1 MNVAIDQVRSM
12 FEELNRPSA
21 ARLKTA
27 LRARGLAYDPK
38 DVDTVVSRSTEKQQQ
53 APVYKYTGKITATAP
68 NSRWAIDTINLTSRP
83 SKSYRYIV
91 VAQDIFTRRLFAK
104 ASERVSPE
112 AVARIFEGFV
122 AEHGVPRELNSD
134 GGAEYT
140 SRAFTDV
147 LERLGIHHR
156 VKSPQD
162 KNAIA
167 TLDSAIGRYKR
178 ALLIG
183 PGDWSERVQ
192 QVANGMN
199 RAPHSHLMESAPNDV
214 DENDEL
220 VFELKKRAAEDMA
233 HNSAAISRRKA
244 ALNNTR
250 AFRTEVPQKGAFRRG
265 HHATFGGE
273 VHQVASVDGAAV
285 TDAQG
290 REFQTKFTRPVP
302 AGSATVQTAAAAGGG
317 SALVEDKQKRLL
329 RPFAERLSAR
339 IGRGRTVTL
348 TNASRYLGGL
358 AGFAAATREAN
369 LNQKHV
375 IARALRLFP
384 DLFVVRTTDKRRA
397 ATVRAVDGAPPVT
410 VGVSGQ
416 PLRRLRRITQP
427 VVIPPRGPIDAFV
440 F

>member
-1 MNVAIDQVRSM
+1 MHHVVVQRISPLNKMNDAIDQVRSL

-27 LRARGLAYDPK
+27 LRARGIAYDPK
-38 DVDTVVSRSTEKQQQ
+38 VVDTVVSRSTEKQQQ
-53 APVYKYTGKITATAP
+53 APAYRYTGKIVSTDVNA
-68 NSRWAIDTINLTSRP
+68 RWAMDTINLTSRP
-83 SKSYRYIV
+83 SKGYRYIV
-91 VAQDIFTRRLFAK
+91 VAQDIFTRGLFAK
-104 ASERVSPE
+104 ASESVSPE

-122 AEHGVPRELNSD
+122 AEHGVPKELNSD
-134 GGAEYT
+134 SGAEYT

-167 TLDSAIGRYKR
+167 TLDTAIGRLKK
-178 ALLIG
+178 AMLIG

-214 DENDEL
+214 EENDEL

-244 ALNNTR
+244 ALNKTG
-250 AFRTEVPQKGAFRRG
+250 AFRTEIPPKGAFRRG

-290 REFQTKFTRPVP
+290 REFATKFVRPVP
-302 AGSATVQTAAAAGGG
+302 AGSASVETAAAAGGG
-317 SALVEDKQKRLL
+317 SALVEGKQKRLL
-329 RPFAERLSAR
+329 RPFAERLSAH
-339 IGRGRTVTL
+339 IGRGRTMTL
-348 TNASRYLGGL
+348 TNASRYLGAL

-369 LNQKHV
+369 LKQKHV
-375 IARALRLFP
+375 IARTLRLFP
-384 DLFVVRTTDKRRA
+384 ELFTVRTTDEGGA
-397 ATVRAVDGAPPVT
+397 ATVRVVDGAPR
-410 VGVSGQ
+410 
-416 PLRRLRRITQP
+416 RRLRGRL
-427 VVIPPRGPIDAFV
+427 GEA
-440 F
+440 